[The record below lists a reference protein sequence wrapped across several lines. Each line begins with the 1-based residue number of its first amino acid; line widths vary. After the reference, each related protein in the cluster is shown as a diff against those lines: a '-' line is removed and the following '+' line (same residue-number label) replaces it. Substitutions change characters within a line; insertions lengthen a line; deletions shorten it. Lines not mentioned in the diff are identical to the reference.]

1 MASGDTL
8 IVFTALNNEP
18 PSSNYATV
26 DTRNGAVVLDFDDTT
41 DESAEFS
48 GFMPLHYGGGG
59 VTVTIGWMASDAT
72 VASGTVRWDVAFKS
86 FSDDA
91 DDIDSKAFH
100 TAGSVTST
108 EASASGELQYADIPF
123 ADNAAIDETAAGE
136 YFRLKVTRDANH
148 GSDDTLGQDAEVLFV
163 SIKET

>member
-1 MASGDTL
+1 M
-8 IVFTALNNEP
+8 
-18 PSSNYATV
+18 TV
-26 DTRNGAVVLDFDDTT
+26 
-41 DESAEFS
+41 S
-48 GFMPLHYGGGG
+48 
-59 VTVTIGWMASDAT
+59 IGWMATDAT
-72 VASGTVRWDVAFKS
+72 VAPGTVRWDVSFKS

-108 EASASGELQYADIPF
+108 EASVSGELQYADIPF
-123 ADNAAIDETAAGE
+123 ADNAAIDATAAGE

-148 GSDDTLGQDAEVLFV
+148 GSDDTLGGDAELLFV